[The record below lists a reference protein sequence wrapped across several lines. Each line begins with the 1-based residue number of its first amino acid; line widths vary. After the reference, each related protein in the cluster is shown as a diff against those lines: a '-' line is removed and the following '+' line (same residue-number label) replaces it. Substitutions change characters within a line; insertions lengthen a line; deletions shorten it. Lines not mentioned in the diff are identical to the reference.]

1 MPTPDYAKLAKTH
14 IWYACYGS
22 NLTWDRFKYYVQGG
36 LCPFNGREYPGC
48 ADKTAPVESRA
59 VHVPFDLYF
68 GGSAQIWEGGGVGF
82 LDASRPG
89 DALARAWLITR
100 EQYEQV
106 LDQEG
111 RAPEWYSHEIDLD
124 PIDGIDARTFTNA
137 SRRPKNAPTKPY
149 LDVIRTGL
157 LETFPQM
164 PRAEIDAY
172 LDLACSR

>member
-14 IWYACYGS
+14 IWYVCYGS

-89 DALARAWLITR
+89 DALARAVR
-100 EQYEQV
+100 AGSRP
-106 LDQEG
+106 G
-111 RAPEWYSHEIDLD
+111 RPCPGVVQPRDRPRPH
-124 PIDGIDARTFTNA
+124 
-137 SRRPKNAPTKPY
+137 RRH
-149 LDVIRTGL
+149 
-157 LETFPQM
+157 
-164 PRAEIDAY
+164 
-172 LDLACSR
+172 